1 MNDEPKYNLP
11 LIEQRSEDCID
22 LIKKMLIKDPEERI
36 TIQDALNHKFFTQL
50 EPKTAD
56 SPLVKR
62 SLEKKM
68 SLCGPDKS
76 NKFGGIAVE
85 ELERIDN

>member
-1 MNDEPKYNLP
+1 MTSREKCHSVTLK
-11 LIEQRSEDCID
+11 LR
-22 LIKKMLIKDPEERI
+22 
-36 TIQDALNHKFFTQL
+36 KFFTQL